1 MSALDVARGLLTQFG
16 TLQELA
22 GREVAEVAGVRG
34 VGRAKAVRLA
44 AAFEIT
50 RRLRSR
56 NGHARPVLSSPEQV
70 FARYAPLMEDLKK
83 EIFRLALL
91 DAQNGLLR
99 DVVVSEGTLSASLV
113 HPREVFKPAI
123 LESAASIIL
132 LHNHPSGDPTPS
144 REDLR
149 LTRQLVECSK
159 LLDLRIH
166 DHVIIGR
173 ERFISLA
180 QRGEP
185 AEEGESMKIQGV
197 GHVVLKVRDLDR
209 VGGLLCGR
217 ARAQGG
223 GPAPGPHGVLLGG
236 PESPRPRRHGRRAD
250 APSPPDKAVGLAH
263 VALKIGDSLDLLR
276 EAKALLES
284 HAVPIRGIRDHV
296 VSQSIYCEDPDGND
310 VELFVDGDPAIWA
323 QDPSTVATTG
333 PLVLS

>member
-1 MSALDVARGLLTQFG
+1 MAGELRIAEWPAEERPRERLYHKGAAALSDAELLAIQLGTGTRGISALDVARGLLTLFG

-56 NGHARPVLSSPEQV
+56 NGQARPVLSSPEQV
-70 FARYAPLMEDLKK
+70 FARYGPLMEDLKK
-83 EIFRLALL
+83 EVFRLALL
-91 DAQNGLLR
+91 DAQNGLLK

-123 LESAASIIL
+123 LESAASIVL

-180 QRGEP
+180 QRG
-185 AEEGESMKIQGV
+185 
-197 GHVVLKVRDLDR
+197 
-209 VGGLLCGR
+209 
-217 ARAQGG
+217 
-223 GPAPGPHGVLLGG
+223 
-236 PESPRPRRHGRRAD
+236 
-250 APSPPDKAVGLAH
+250 
-263 VALKIGDSLDLLR
+263 AL
-276 EAKALLES
+276 
-284 HAVPIRGIRDHV
+284 
-296 VSQSIYCEDPDGND
+296 
-310 VELFVDGDPAIWA
+310 
-323 QDPSTVATTG
+323 
-333 PLVLS
+333 